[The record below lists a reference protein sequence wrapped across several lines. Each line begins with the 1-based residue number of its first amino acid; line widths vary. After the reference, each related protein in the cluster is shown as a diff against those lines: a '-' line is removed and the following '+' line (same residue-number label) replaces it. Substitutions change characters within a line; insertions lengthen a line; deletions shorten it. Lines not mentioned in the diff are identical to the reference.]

1 MSATN
6 AEDSKRGEVYVKE
19 DTLYRVRIENPI
31 LGVPIT
37 FLNKYNP
44 DQFKIIG
51 IASGREDFD
60 IDAHPTKMYKNAI
73 QHNKDGST
81 TSGSKANTGPCIA
94 VYNTSGIYYTA
105 DNTDN
110 KLEVLYSRIL
120 IRRR

>member
-1 MSATN
+1 M
-6 AEDSKRGEVYVKE
+6 EHEQEVIQSR
-19 DTLYRVRIENPI
+19 TLYRVKIENPI